1 MWGKIGFEF
10 DWWDLCKSYSV
21 RDGCVLSGCCC
32 GSRSVSLPDFYLI
45 FLSSAIPL
53 YFFCPF
59 QISLSSPVLFPL
71 WGFVVC
77 SSLSLSFCPSTFY
90 PPISPPSFLSRS
102 ATACMTVSICLHDC
116 TFAHLF
122 HSPSQISLCLSSSD
136 NLPGGR
142 WRGGG
147 ALAEPK
153 SYWHLGEARQNH
165 SENHLVKWFSFT
177 TFCSLPHPSP
187 HVCNSWSAGRAA
199 LNVVGESWQRRS
211 KEIRPFARASLI
223 CSLFSAFLSVFID

>member
-1 MWGKIGFEF
+1 MFCRGAAVAVG
-10 DWWDLCKSYSV
+10 
-21 RDGCVLSGCCC
+21 LSH
-32 GSRSVSLPDFYLI
+32 FLI
-45 FLSSAIPL
+45 FINFVIICHSSL
-53 YFFCPF
+53 F
-59 QISLSSPVLFPL
+59 LLPVSNLPLFPCT
-71 WGFVVC
+71 V
-77 SSLSLSFCPSTFY
+77 SSLGVCPSSLSTFY
-90 PPISPPSFLSRS
+90 PPWFLSRS
-102 ATACMTVSICLHDC
+102 ATACMSVSICLHDC

-223 CSLFSAFLSVFID
+223 CSVFSAFLSVFID